1 MNEAGFRK
9 RVIQTATPLLAPGE
23 RILVAARST
32 VGSAG
37 SQLAGA
43 AAIAVGGAL
52 GGLLAKPKAQFI
64 ALTGQRLI
72 LLDRQFGGRPART
85 PAAVIP
91 RSAITVT
98 KVSFFVITRITLAVD
113 GEPKGLSFSFP
124 LIDRKDAKA
133 LIAELSTTAG
143 QPQSA

>member
-9 RVIQTATPLLAPGE
+9 RVIQTATPLLVPGE

-37 SQLAGA
+37 RQLAVA
-43 AAIAVGGAL
+43 ASMAVGGAL
-52 GGLLAKPKAQFI
+52 GGLMARPKAQFI
-64 ALTGQRLI
+64 ALTDQRLI
-72 LLDRQFGGRPART
+72 LLDKQFGGRPAAT
-85 PAAVIP
+85 PSAVIP

-98 KVSFFVITRITLAVD
+98 KVSFFVITRITIAVE
-113 GEPKGLSFSFP
+113 GEAKGLSFGFP

>member
-32 VGSAG
+32 VGSGG

-43 AAIAVGGAL
+43 AAVAVGGAL

-64 ALTGQRLI
+64 ALTDQRLI
-72 LLDRQFGGRPART
+72 LLDRQFGGRPAAT
-85 PAAVIP
+85 PSADIP
-91 RSAITVT
+91 RSAITLS
-98 KVSFFVITRITLAVD
+98 KVSFFVVTRITLAVE
-113 GEPKGLSFSFP
+113 GEPKGLSFGFP

>member
-64 ALTGQRLI
+64 ALTDQRLI
-72 LLDRQFGGRPART
+72 LLDRQFGGRPAAT